1 MLQKILFKEELLFL
15 LKAYKSQELGIWWI
29 MYTLRLSCFWSLT
42 NYQRVQGDW
51 SPRACSLG
59 RSGFVIITVSGFGRH
74 LTAASQFHSY
84 CCSKADW
91 VSVMQWRKEDNHF
104 TVIHHNF
111 KGSLMDSKAVN
122 KPYASLSKLRDNVER
137 FNFKSLSLFFR
148 FRMNYIRVSQQ
159 DLI

>member
-1 MLQKILFKEELLFL
+1 
-15 LKAYKSQELGIWWI
+15 

-59 RSGFVIITVSGFGRH
+59 RSGFVIMTVSGFGRH

-91 VSVMQWRKEDNHF
+91 VSVLSGERK
-104 TVIHHNF
+104 TIT
-111 KGSLMDSKAVN
+111 SLWFITTLKAAWWTPKQLIN
-122 KPYASLSKLRDNVER
+122 PLLLFPNWETMSSNLISNPC
-137 FNFKSLSLFFR
+137 LFFSDSEWIISEYHSR
-148 FRMNYIRVSQQ
+148 ISFSKFKVK
-159 DLI
+159 LILHFCQFLNHTRIEVV

>member
-1 MLQKILFKEELLFL
+1 
-15 LKAYKSQELGIWWI
+15 

-91 VSVMQWRKEDNHF
+91 VSIMQWRKEDNHF

-122 KPYASLSKLRDNVER
+122 KPYSASVSKLRVNVER
-137 FNFKSLSLFFR
+137 FNFKSLSLFSDSEWIISEYHSRISFSK
-148 FRMNYIRVSQQ
+148 FKVK
-159 DLI
+159 LILHSCQFLNHTRIEMV

>member
-1 MLQKILFKEELLFL
+1 
-15 LKAYKSQELGIWWI
+15 

-59 RSGFVIITVSGFGRH
+59 RSRFVIITVSGFGRH

-104 TVIHHNF
+104 TVIPHNF
-111 KGSLMDSKAVN
+111 KAAWWTPKQLINPTVLLFPNWESMSSDLISN
-122 KPYASLSKLRDNVER
+122 PC
-137 FNFKSLSLFFR
+137 LFFSDSEWIISEYHSR
-148 FRMNYIRVSQQ
+148 ISFSKFKVK
-159 DLI
+159 LILHSCQFLNHTRIEMV